1 MFSLG
6 ILNGNKKELKEFTV
20 TSRRKPGKRKKH
32 YCHEAHYNQYLRM
45 KSKDNNIN
53 T

>member
-1 MFSLG
+1 MK

-20 TSRRKPGKRKKH
+20 TNRKKPGKRKKH
-32 YCHEAHYNQYLRM
+32 YCHEAHFAMYMRA
-45 KSKDNNIN
+45 KNNIKSEQVS